1 LAVIVEKFPELE
13 RLTPHDQLELAAE
26 LATRA
31 ARGGALP
38 DLTAGALEAL
48 ESQLDYY
55 LKHPESGVAW
65 EELRAQ
71 KG

>member
-1 LAVIVEKFPELE
+1 MIVERFPELE
-13 RLTPHDQLELAAE
+13 RLPPHDQLELAAE

-38 DLTAGALEAL
+38 GLTAGALEAL

-55 LKHPESGVAW
+55 LKHPESGVDW

-71 KG
+71 GE